1 MKKHIVVFL
10 VLTLCLCGCSVKEG
24 LLPSEEEIVLP
35 SIPTPVPA
43 QIPPT
48 MSEDVGVQNSEGTQ
62 TTEPV
67 EKKYPWEME
76 FDPSGYT
83 AREEKFGEGRAVTWI
98 KGYKNGR
105 SVVYYNSGRIED
117 SYFYPSGAMSHM
129 CIYNEDGSYSEVRW
143 MDNGDVVTM
152 PDGTK
157 ISSIGTLFYTKY
169 INVDGSWEEVQSNFE
184 GIAEHRF
191 CQLADGSYQEYWYYE
206 NGNFRKCKTGD
217 PAAGTYQEETY
228 DEEGFLTYVHTKNA
242 DYEIEMFTDENG
254 KLVKVIE
261 NEQTIEDS
269 AALVQ
274 YVTSYNFR
282 N

>member
-1 MKKHIVVFL
+1 MKKSIAVFL
-10 VLTLCLCGCSVKEG
+10 VLALCFCGCSAKEV
-24 LLPSEEEIVLP
+24 LLPPEEEIVLP

-43 QIPPT
+43 QKLPALP
-48 MSEDVGVQNSEGTQ
+48 EDGGDQGTESKQ
-62 TTEPV
+62 TAE
-67 EKKYPWEME
+67 KYPWETE
-76 FDPSGYT
+76 FYPTGYT
-83 AREEKFGEGRAVTWI
+83 VRKENFDEGRAITWI

-105 SVVYYNSGRIED
+105 SIVYYNSGRIED
-117 SYFYPSGAMSHM
+117 SYFYPSGAKSHM
-129 CIYNEDGSYSEVRW
+129 CTYNEDGSYSEVRW

-157 ISSIGTLFYTKY
+157 ISSIGTLVYTKY
-169 INVDGSWEEVQSNFE
+169 INVDGSWEEVQINFE

-191 CQLADGSYQEYWYYE
+191 CQLADGSYKEYWYYE
-206 NGNFRKCKTGD
+206 NGNFRKFITGD

-228 DEEGFLTYVHTKNA
+228 DEEEFLTYVHTKNT

-269 AALVQ
+269 AALAQ